1 MSIDRDFCD
10 EAYLAG
16 IDRRNELERN
26 AARRRAVG
34 LRVATVLFVA
44 ELIMVAVIR

>member
-1 MSIDRDFCD
+1 MLDRDFCD

-26 AARRRAVG
+26 AARRRTVG
-34 LRVATVLFVA
+34 LRIATALLVA
-44 ELIMVAVIR
+44 ELIVIALVR